1 MSWVAGRRLCTVGA
15 VCLMLMACASSSSRS
30 PFPTLGA
37 LSQAEKAQVIR
48 SRTMGLKT
56 LEAVLAMTFTGWK
69 QHNTFDM
76 IVNYDATG
84 QMRFTALKDLG
95 FNTRPIFDLLF
106 AGAQYRLETHDEA
119 GVHTHQGSVAQ
130 FAQNHAPFRAFLI
143 VGEAFFLPGF
153 DGRGNPPV
161 FNNATASRF
170 TTQLKSG
177 TTARWSARPDT
188 LQITRAHIEGGEDG
202 QGSTAFLLRY
212 SDYRQVEAYYLPGRV
227 TLLDRRLGSTT
238 QALLKQVEVNMPLA
252 PGIFDLPVTPKE
264 QSHTRTVRNALVHL
278 KTS

>member
-1 MSWVAGRRLCTVGA
+1 MSRVAVGRLCTLGA
-15 VCLMLMACASSSSRS
+15 VGLMLTACASSPSRS

-56 LEAVLAMTFTGWK
+56 LEAVLAMTFTDGK

-84 QMRFTALKDLG
+84 KMRFTALKDLG

-119 GVHTHQGSVAQ
+119 GAHTHQGSVAQ
-130 FAQNHAPFRAFLI
+130 FAQKHAPFRAFLI

-153 DGRGNPPV
+153 DGHGNPPV
-161 FNNATASRF
+161 FSHAAASRF
-170 TTQLKSG
+170 TTRLKSG
-177 TTARWSARPDT
+177 ATARWFARPDT
-188 LQITRAHIEGGEDG
+188 LEITRAHIEGGEDG
-202 QGSTAFLLRY
+202 QGSTAFFLRY

-252 PGIFDLPVTPKE
+252 PDIFDLLAGPKK
-264 QSHTRTVRNALVHL
+264 QSRTRTARSVPMHL
-278 KTS
+278 KTP